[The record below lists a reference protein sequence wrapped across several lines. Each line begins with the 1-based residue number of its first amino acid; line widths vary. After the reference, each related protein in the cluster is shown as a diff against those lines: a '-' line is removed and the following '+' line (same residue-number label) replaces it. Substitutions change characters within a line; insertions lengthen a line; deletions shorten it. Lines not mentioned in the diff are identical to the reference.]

1 MNLRFLTFYNL
12 QPHSTLQRQRGL
24 EEEEEEEEEPEGEE
38 EDEDEEAEEEDEEEI
53 YESER
58 GEQGR
63 HTGRQSY
70 AVQYAEMRRRQ
81 K

>member
-12 QPHSTLQRQRGL
+12 QPHSTLQRQRGV
-24 EEEEEEEEEPEGEE
+24 EEEEEPEGEE

-63 HTGRQSY
+63 HTSRQSY

>member
-12 QPHSTLQRQRGL
+12 QPHSTLQRQRGV
-24 EEEEEEEEEPEGEE
+24 EEEEEEPEGEE
-38 EDEDEEAEEEDEEEI
+38 EDEDEEEEEEDEEEI
-53 YESER
+53 YKPER